1 MLFKQSFGQKCRA
14 KSHDVSDLLTRDELT
29 GQLECILADSKLGS
43 AFRAFFPNI
52 AKTKDTSRSREGY
65 SLLDYFTEPRRF
77 DTFLK
82 KVRHQ
87 LRRDGFYAFS
97 RPVTVQPFDLEIAR
111 REPLIKIDRSKPITL
126 NGYYA
131 LEGQPN
137 TLAVIE
143 RQVSFTRCH
152 ASPRL

>member
-14 KSHDVSDLLTRDELT
+14 ESHDVSDLLTRDELT

-126 NGYYA
+126 NGYY
-131 LEGQPN
+131 EGQPN